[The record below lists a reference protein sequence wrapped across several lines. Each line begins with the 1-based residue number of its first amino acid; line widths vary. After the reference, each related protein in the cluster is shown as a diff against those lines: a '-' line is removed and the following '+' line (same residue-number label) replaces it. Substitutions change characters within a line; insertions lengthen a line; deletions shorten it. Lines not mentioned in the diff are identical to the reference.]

1 MNPETERIRGC
12 LAAVRE
18 ISGFVPEVGVILGS
32 GLGAFGDMVRRV
44 AEVPYSM
51 IPGFPLSTAPG
62 HAGRFVFGYVEDTPV
77 AVMQGRVHLYEGY
90 DVSDVVLPVRLMAAL
105 GAKILFVT
113 NASGGMRPDL
123 EAGNLMLLTDHI
135 SCFVPN
141 PLIGPN
147 PDEVRPRFPDMSEVY
162 DRDLRGIVKGAAD
175 RNGIELKE
183 GVYVQLTG
191 PSFETPAEIRM
202 LSRMGADAVGMST
215 VPDAMT
221 ASHAG
226 MSVMGISCITN
237 MAAGIL
243 DQPITHQEV
252 LETGRQIQD
261 QFRGLIDEILKAL

>member
-105 GAKILFVT
+105 GAKIRDRHSSSSTRVMHGW
-113 NASGGMRPDL
+113 SWRQ
-123 EAGNLMLLTDHI
+123 
-135 SCFVPN
+135 
-141 PLIGPN
+141 
-147 PDEVRPRFPDMSEVY
+147 PR
-162 DRDLRGIVKGAAD
+162 
-175 RNGIELKE
+175 
-183 GVYVQLTG
+183 QT
-191 PSFETPAEIRM
+191 
-202 LSRMGADAVGMST
+202 
-215 VPDAMT
+215 
-221 ASHAG
+221 
-226 MSVMGISCITN
+226 
-237 MAAGIL
+237 
-243 DQPITHQEV
+243 
-252 LETGRQIQD
+252 
-261 QFRGLIDEILKAL
+261 